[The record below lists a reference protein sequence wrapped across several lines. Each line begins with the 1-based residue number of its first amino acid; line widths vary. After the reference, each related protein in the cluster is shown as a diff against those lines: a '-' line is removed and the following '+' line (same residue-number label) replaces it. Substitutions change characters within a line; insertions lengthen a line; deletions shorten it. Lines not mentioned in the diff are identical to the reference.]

1 MKQIPNDLFFAWV
14 ESEIAEGRSVKF
26 RLKGNSM
33 FPLLRN
39 GKDEVILE
47 KCFPENLKPMDV
59 ILFRYR
65 GAHVL
70 HRIIKR
76 KGNDLLIQ
84 GDGSIVAMEH
94 CTINDVVG
102 KVTSICRS
110 SGKTILIDSWKWKLY
125 SHLWRRMGC
134 SRKWILKVAYKLF
147 LKQE

>member
-1 MKQIPNDLFFAWV
+1 MKQIPNDLFFAWI

>member
-110 SGKTILIDSWKWKLY
+110 SGKTILIESWKWKLY